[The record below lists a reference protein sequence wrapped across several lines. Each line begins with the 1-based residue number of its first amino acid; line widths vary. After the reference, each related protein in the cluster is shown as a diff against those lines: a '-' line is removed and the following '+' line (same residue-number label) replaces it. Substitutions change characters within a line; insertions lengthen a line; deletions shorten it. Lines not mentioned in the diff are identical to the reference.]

1 MMSVI
6 KKIGLLCSA
15 ISMLGFTTVT
25 LADDHF
31 DDDWKISV
39 SGGADA
45 GGSISF
51 TLTFEAADDGTVK
64 APITIDTPV
73 AADASEDDIADL
85 IGNSFKASLGEDEFD
100 VDVSWGEHVKVEAN
114 GDTPDFVLT
123 IANNTLQGVSIEIQ
137 D

>member
-1 MMSVI
+1 MMRTI
-6 KKIGLLCSA
+6 RKLGLLCGVIA
-15 ISMLGFTTVT
+15 MFGFTALTF
-25 LADDHF
+25 AHDHF
-31 DDDWKISV
+31 GDDWKISV
-39 SGGADA
+39 SGDADT
-45 GGSISF
+45 GGSIGF

-85 IGNSFKASLGEDEFD
+85 IGNSFKAVLGDDDFD
-100 VDVSWGEHVKVEAN
+100 VDVSWGEHVTVETD